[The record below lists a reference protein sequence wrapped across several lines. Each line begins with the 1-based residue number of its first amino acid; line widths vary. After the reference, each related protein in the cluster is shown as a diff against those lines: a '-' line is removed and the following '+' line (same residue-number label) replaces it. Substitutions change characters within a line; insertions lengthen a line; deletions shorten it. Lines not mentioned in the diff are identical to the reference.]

1 MDLHGRCGFV
11 ANSWQSD
18 FLFSDG
24 QRSPL
29 SQGAEHCDGVAHDLE
44 YAVFTSLYLKE
55 LALGF
60 IAWVVILG
68 LIQDGLTQIHQA
80 QQEYLALKSPEY
92 PHAPTAGPE
101 DNLPPQNSPDD
112 TLRPAIV

>member
-1 MDLHGRCGFV
+1 
-11 ANSWQSD
+11 
-18 FLFSDG
+18 
-24 QRSPL
+24 
-29 SQGAEHCDGVAHDLE
+29 
-44 YAVFTSLYLKE
+44 
-55 LALGF
+55 
-60 IAWVVILG
+60 VVILG

-92 PHAPTAGPE
+92 PHAPTAWPE